1 MKEIT
6 DFLNVFFNIFRNDI
20 FEYYQKTY
28 SYLRDLIKYKKI
40 DLKKRIETENEN
52 QVKNTLDIM
61 LKAIKTGLNTIGI
74 PIEKLNQN
82 QNTFLEN
89 LSKERIGISDYNN
102 YFEIYV
108 QNYVNV
114 MLFDILIDYL
124 LNIDEKKLEN
134 VNLFDLSPP
143 YFISKL
149 NEFKRSHFSNKEIL
163 ELFNQQNYMNYI
175 NFKDLTLI
183 KPVEISGKNLLDQLR
198 EAKEGFIET
207 LKKPKKELL
216 KHSIDKMRNEIY
228 LKDTTSQ
235 IKVNPPIIQME
246 QSLNIVLDTN
256 TFLDHFGNFKP
267 LHPEIVKKFEIDKL
281 SLTNSKIANHEFF
294 DLESL
299 FYYVSILKML
309 NLELPFS
316 DKEIL
321 EIIKNFTNRW
331 VFSSSI
337 DELPDP
343 ISNFYGL
350 AIFSELDLL
359 NKTNIIDLEKIENF
373 VMTELENAIP
383 ERLELNL
390 HSFLCVKLIIKMK
403 KKLLEKKIN
412 QVPISDLDLL
422 EMVHFKPP
430 LDIFNHLSSL
440 KLLGKEEVINKLKII
455 YANEIKK
462 SISSNGS
469 VNDLIT
475 ESARTLLIF
484 ELLNL
489 KKVEQE
495 LCKNLFNFILTKT
508 SFFTKETLDT
518 KFSWRSDI
526 LGFKIE
532 LQMLYWVLL
541 ASSVYNSRNI

>member
-422 EMVHFKPP
+422 EMVHFKPT
-430 LDIFNHLSSL
+430 LDIYNHLSSL
-440 KLLGKEEVINKLKII
+440 KLLGKEEVINRLKII

>member
-1 MKEIT
+1 MKEIIDILT
-6 DFLNVFFNIFRNDI
+6 VFLNIFRNDI
-20 FEYYQKTY
+20 IEYYQNTY

-40 DLKKRIETENEN
+40 DFKKKIKTENEN

-74 PIEKLNQN
+74 PKDKLTDYQN
-82 QNTFLEN
+82 NFLEN
-89 LSKERIGISDYNN
+89 LSKERVEISDYNN

-134 VNLFDLSPP
+134 VNLFDLLPLD
-143 YFISKL
+143 FISKL
-149 NEFKRSHFSNKEIL
+149 NEFKRSHFSNKEIV
-163 ELFNQQNYMNYI
+163 ELFNQQNYKNYI
-175 NFKDLTLI
+175 NFKDLTLVT
-183 KPVEISGKNLLDQLR
+183 PVKISGRNLLNQLR

-207 LKKPKKELL
+207 LKNPKKELL
-216 KHSIDKMRNEIY
+216 KLSINKM
-228 LKDTTSQ
+228 
-235 IKVNPPIIQME
+235 KVKPPLVQME
-246 QSLNIVLDTN
+246 QSLSIVLNTN
-256 TFLDHFGNFKP
+256 TFLDYFGNCKP
-267 LHPEIVKKFEIDKL
+267 IHPEIVKKFEIDKL
-281 SLTNSKIANHEFF
+281 SLINSKVVNYEFF

-299 FYYVSILKML
+299 FYYISILKML

-316 DKEIL
+316 DMEIL
-321 EIIKNFTNRW
+321 EVIKNFTNRR

-337 DELPDP
+337 DDLPDP

-359 NKTNIIDLEKIENF
+359 SKTNIIDLEEIENF
-373 VMTELENAIP
+373 VIRELENAIP

-390 HSFLCVKLIIKMK
+390 HSFLCAKLIIKIK
-403 KKLLEKKIN
+403 EKLLEKKVK
-412 QVPISDLDLL
+412 QVSISDLDLL
-422 EMVHFKPP
+422 EMVHFKPT

-440 KLLGKEEVINKLKII
+440 KLLGKEEAINRLKII
-455 YANEIKK
+455 YINEIKK

-469 VNDLIT
+469 VKDLIT

-495 LCKNLFNFILTKT
+495 LCNNLFNFILTKT
-508 SFFTKETLDT
+508 SFFTTETLDT

-532 LQMLYWVLL
+532 LQMLYWALL
-541 ASSVYNSRNI
+541 ASSVFASRNN

>member
-1 MKEIT
+1 
-6 DFLNVFFNIFRNDI
+6 
-20 FEYYQKTY
+20 
-28 SYLRDLIKYKKI
+28 
-40 DLKKRIETENEN
+40 
-52 QVKNTLDIM
+52 
-61 LKAIKTGLNTIGI
+61 
-74 PIEKLNQN
+74 
-82 QNTFLEN
+82 
-89 LSKERIGISDYNN
+89 
-102 YFEIYV
+102 
-108 QNYVNV
+108 
-114 MLFDILIDYL
+114 
-124 LNIDEKKLEN
+124 
-134 VNLFDLSPP
+134 
-143 YFISKL
+143 
-149 NEFKRSHFSNKEIL
+149 
-163 ELFNQQNYMNYI
+163 
-175 NFKDLTLI
+175 
-183 KPVEISGKNLLDQLR
+183 
-198 EAKEGFIET
+198 
-207 LKKPKKELL
+207 
-216 KHSIDKMRNEIY
+216 
-228 LKDTTSQ
+228 
-235 IKVNPPIIQME
+235 
-246 QSLNIVLDTN
+246 
-256 TFLDHFGNFKP
+256 
-267 LHPEIVKKFEIDKL
+267 
-281 SLTNSKIANHEFF
+281 
-294 DLESL
+294 
-299 FYYVSILKML
+299 ML

-422 EMVHFKPP
+422 EMVHFKPT
-430 LDIFNHLSSL
+430 LDIYNHLSSL
-440 KLLGKEEVINKLKII
+440 KLLGKEEVINRLKII

>member
-422 EMVHFKPP
+422 EMVHFKPT